1 MKRFFVVLLAA
12 GLIIAF
18 GTPAFA
24 VDVKISGKFEAEG
37 WYDSNRTLRE
47 DSAKAAATGLF
58 DQRLRMYTVF
68 KVSDDVSL
76 STRFTAL
83 EKIWGDK
90 TTGLG
95 GTAGSADTW
104 GRLYSTNRALKENIE
119 FERASVTFKALYGK
133 IDAGYMQKSLYGPT
147 FGDTDETAPIIKYT
161 YYTGPWSISAAFEK
175 STENQIAMTNG
186 TATAGAAATDV
197 DYDQWKL
204 NVGYKWAGGD
214 AGIAETYY
222 TDKTARTAATA
233 YSVQYHRLNPYVRA
247 TLGPIY
253 VEGEVQYMTGDYRN
267 YENGGSTN
275 IKKDGWAWYLN
286 AKYTMGPVY
295 IGGQYSFVAGDDPST
310 ADKNEAGY
318 ASGQEYK
325 PCLIL
330 LNSDRDEFLGSLGS
344 STGGGMTMNNYSG
357 KGSTNFNLYQVYA
370 GFKPFQ
376 KLDLFA
382 SYSIATLD
390 KKPSGYTDDK
400 IGNEFD
406 ITATYKIFDN
416 LTYMAGLGY
425 LWAGDAWKGSTASNQ
440 VSNDWLLMH
449 KLTLNF

>member
-1 MKRFFVVLLAA
+1 MKKWFVVLLAA
-12 GLIIAF
+12 GLIAAF
-18 GTPAFA
+18 SMPVLA
-24 VDVKISGKFEAEG
+24 VDVKFSGKFVVEG

-47 DSAKAAATGLF
+47 DSAKAPATGLF
-58 DQRLRMYTVF
+58 DQSLLVYTVF

-90 TTGLG
+90 TSTLAAG
-95 GTAGSADTW
+95 GGDTW
-104 GRLYSTNRALKENIE
+104 GRVYSTDRALRENIE
-119 FERASVTFKALYGK
+119 LDRASVTFKALYGK
-133 IDAGYMQKSLYGPT
+133 IDAGFMQKSLYGT
-147 FGDTDETAPIIKYT
+147 SFGDTDDTAAIIKYT
-161 YYTGPWSISAAFEK
+161 YRAGPWSIGAAFEK
-175 STENQIAMTNG
+175 STEKEIAMTNG
-186 TATAGAAATDV
+186 IATAGVAASDA
-197 DYDQWKL
+197 DYNQWKL

-214 AGIAETYY
+214 AGISETYY
-222 TDKTARTAATA
+222 DDKTARTAATP
-233 YSVQYHRLNPYVRA
+233 YSVQYHRLNPYARA
-247 TLGPIY
+247 TLGPVY
-253 VEGEVQYMTGDYRN
+253 VEGEIHYMTGDYRN
-267 YENGGSTN
+267 YENPGSTN

-295 IGGQYSFVAGDDPST
+295 LGGQYSFVAGDDPST
-310 ADKNEAGY
+310 ADKNEAGW
-318 ASGQEYK
+318 ASGREYK

-344 STGGGMTMNNYSG
+344 STGGGMTMSNYSG

-416 LTYMAGLGY
+416 LTYMAGWGY
-425 LWAGDAWKGSTASNQ
+425 LWAGDAWKGTSTSNQ
-440 VSNDWLLMH
+440 ISNDWLLMH